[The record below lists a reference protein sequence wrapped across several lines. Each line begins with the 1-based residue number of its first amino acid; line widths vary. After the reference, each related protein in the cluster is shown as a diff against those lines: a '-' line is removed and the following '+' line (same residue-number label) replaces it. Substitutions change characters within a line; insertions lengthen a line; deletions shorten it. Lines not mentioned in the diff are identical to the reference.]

1 VAADSQNSDDS
12 GKVYDFKDSKTSGVV
27 TVTKNWDDSS
37 SNDERT
43 IPDVSIST
51 VEPSKLNQ
59 TYTITFHG
67 NGLKFADG
75 SEENTVVYNGSG
87 QVITGQYKCPIG
99 NMISWY
105 FDESCKK
112 QTSINENGTLTKD
125 FIEHAESQTV
135 DLYAKEKTYIIKSG
149 YDFRVLVPDTVTK
162 VIFTDEL
169 MPSSVNMIDFD
180 ADSDNGIVG
189 WLKDNTLYI
198 SSQKKGQKII
208 AKDCSGWFYYKNSL
222 VSIDFSNLDTDNVT
236 NMYSMFA
243 GCSSLTSLNLTGFN
257 TGKVTNMGYMFS
269 SCRALEK
276 IEGLASF
283 DVGNVQSMNG
293 MFMSCNSLKEINVG
307 HWRTDELKAM
317 QSIFSSCTS
326 VEELDL
332 SNFNTSAVDDMS
344 TIFDYCKNLKHV
356 NLSNLDTSSVKTMR
370 NMFNECNSLVSLDLS
385 GFDTSSVTAMDT
397 MFFNCNSLNTL
408 DLSSWDV
415 SKVTNLYMMFRN
427 CTSLVSLDLSSW
439 DTNGSPNMSYMFQKC
454 DALTSINLGSR
465 FAFIDSDYY
474 LPKGTWYSS
483 DGTAYTSNGKSC
495 TIPNNKADTYTRK

>member
-1 VAADSQNSDDS
+1 MV
-12 GKVYDFKDSKTSGVV
+12 
-27 TVTKNWDDSS
+27 VTKNWEDSL
-37 SNDERT
+37 SNDERPV
-43 IPDVSIST
+43 PDVSIST
-51 VEPSKLNQ
+51 VEPSKLNR

-67 NGLKFADG
+67 NGLLFADG

-87 QVITGQYKCPIG
+87 QIITGQYKCPIG

-105 FDESCKK
+105 FDESCKN
-112 QTSINENGTLTKD
+112 QTSINDNGTLTKD
-125 FIEHAESQTV
+125 FIEHTESQTV

-208 AKDCSGWFYYKNSL
+208 ATDCSGWFYYKNSL

-243 GCSSLTSLNLTGFN
+243 GCSSLVSLDLSSFN
-257 TGKVTNMGYMFS
+257 TTKVTSMGYMFQ
-269 SCRALEK
+269 SCSALEEIK
-276 IEGLASF
+276 GLGSF
-283 DVGNVQSMNG
+283 DVSNVQSMNG
-293 MFMSCNSLKEINVG
+293 MFMNCSCLKEINVG
-307 HWRTDELKAM
+307 LWHTNKLRAM
-317 QSIFSSCTS
+317 QDMFSGCNS
-326 VEELDL
+326 VENIDL
-332 SNFNTSAVDDMS
+332 SNFNTSSIEDMGS
-344 TIFDYCKNLKHV
+344 LFNYCKSLKKV
-356 NLSNLDTSSVKTMR
+356 NLSNLDTSSVKKMDR
-370 NMFNECNSLVSLDLS
+370 MFYECNSLASLNISKL
-385 GFDTSSVTAMDT
+385 DTSSVTAMDT
-397 MFFNCNSLNTL
+397 MFFNCNSLNSL

-483 DGTAYTSNGKSC
+483 DGTAYTSDGNSC
-495 TIPNNKADTYTRK
+495 TIPNNKADTYTRR